1 MSRCMSALIMSFK
14 RFCGYRNV
22 LLLPSY
28 LTYASCI
35 TLWPF
40 LDLKHSLFW
49 VKCKKTQSYLWNYHL
64 SSASRWRLIIN
75 NFHLHTA
82 WVNCLTFP
90 RDGTATVS
98 LLKFTWFQSRGF
110 QDLGL
115 DFICLSAEQT
125 RWHAAEFLCK
135 GSSLVLKIVRLRHST
150 WSKWLYLPETR
161 NISSFCFFFLV
172 CVVVI
177 AGFVVVWLVYYV
189 FNYSFT
195 NATMKRS
202 CKGWRLYTR
211 GTLW

>member
-1 MSRCMSALIMSFK
+1 MPGNTYLQQGRVMSRCMSALIMSFK

-40 LDLKHSLFW
+40 LDFKHSLFW

-98 LLKFTWFQSRGF
+98 FLKFTWFQSRGF

-115 DFICLSAEQT
+115 DFICLCWT
-125 RWHAAEFLCK
+125 NRMTCCRI
-135 GSSLVLKIVRLRHST
+135 LVQ
-150 WSKWLYLPETR
+150 
-161 NISSFCFFFLV
+161 
-172 CVVVI
+172 
-177 AGFVVVWLVYYV
+177 G
-189 FNYSFT
+189 
-195 NATMKRS
+195 
-202 CKGWRLYTR
+202 
-211 GTLW
+211 